1 MKRKQIHPLVLCLYF
16 PCTLQASLV
25 FYSTA
30 SYRGRSNN
38 PIINETSAEVI
49 YVEDFETQGQ
59 VDNTTL
65 TTPNA
70 SGWNGL
76 SAGAPFWGVQEDYS
90 PLSESASLGYVWT
103 DSGGSPDSRK
113 PPNGI
118 HFDFTPDAQGQ
129 LPEYAGAALRGFGLL
144 GNGPTFNTILVYDK
158 NGVEVTAGQWQ
169 IPKPVFNPDLPI
181 EDLFL
186 NFEGIYVPGGIS
198 SIHFRDFSE
207 VDHLTYGYAI
217 PEPST
222 TGLAAATGLWFLRR
236 RRSA

>member
-1 MKRKQIHPLVLCLYF
+1 
-16 PCTLQASLV
+16 
-25 FYSTA
+25 
-30 SYRGRSNN
+30 
-38 PIINETSAEVI
+38 
-49 YVEDFETQGQ
+49 
-59 VDNTTL
+59 
-65 TTPNA
+65 
-70 SGWNGL
+70 
-76 SAGAPFWGVQEDYS
+76 VQEDYQIS
-90 PLSESASLGYVWT
+90 DADGGLGYRWT

-118 HFDFTPDAQGQ
+118 HFDFTPNAQGQ

-144 GNGPTFNTILVYDK
+144 GNGPAFNTILVYDK

-186 NFEGIYVPGGIS
+186 NFEGICVPGGIS

-222 TGLAAATGLWFLRR
+222 TGLAAATGLWLLRR